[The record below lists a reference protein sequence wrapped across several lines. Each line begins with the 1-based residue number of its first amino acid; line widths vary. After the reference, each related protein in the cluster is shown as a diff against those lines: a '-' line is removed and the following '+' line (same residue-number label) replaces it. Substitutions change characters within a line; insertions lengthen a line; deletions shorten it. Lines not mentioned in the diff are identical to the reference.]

1 MRKII
6 SVVLMAAGLAA
17 CSGGGGAAP
26 AQVIEQ
32 YLKARAKP
40 DVNQMIAV
48 SCAAWESSAR
58 TEAQSFQSLN
68 TTLQDMKCSDASVSG
83 DEASVAC
90 TGKLLTAY
98 NGETRERNLAE
109 RVFALRKEAGEWR
122 MCGYK

>member
-1 MRKII
+1 MRKI
-6 SVVLMAAGLAA
+6 VFALLMAAGLAA
-17 CSGGGGAAP
+17 CSGGGASP

-48 SCAAWESSAR
+48 SCAAWEGNAR

-83 DEASVAC
+83 DDASVSC

-109 RVFALRKEAGEWR
+109 RQFALKKEAGEWR